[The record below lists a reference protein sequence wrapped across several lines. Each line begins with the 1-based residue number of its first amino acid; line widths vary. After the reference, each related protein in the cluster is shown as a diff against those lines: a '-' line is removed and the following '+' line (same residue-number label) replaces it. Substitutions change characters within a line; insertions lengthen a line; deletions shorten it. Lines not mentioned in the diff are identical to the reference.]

1 MANPTQRE
9 GPSSASLK
17 EPVARNFADPAK
29 AVYLDGPG
37 CLAFLQCLFWK
48 HVAVQMLP
56 FLQAT
61 KRTAPPPALESNTW
75 PTYNFHLRFFQVHHY
90 QKNQLPFSRVTV
102 QRVRLRR
109 EGKQC
114 RSCLRAQWA
123 NPSDAEPPVA
133 FAEAGEA
140 GERMKHHES
149 QLDAKQT
156 TNTVVGK
163 TIWQTTN
170 TVVGD
175 CFFQTWK
182 GCGEW
187 VMIVMALWRLGPP
200 EIKVKLHV
208 LKTCFVGVLLIG
220 PPRRHLLFVLF
231 ATHNSAGCASDY
243 SGERW
248 SGVARGAGQESLE
261 HRRGWRCE

>member
-1 MANPTQRE
+1 MLQFKCCHFFKP
-9 GPSSASLK
+9 
-17 EPVARNFADPAK
+17 RNEQ
-29 AVYLDGPG
+29 L
-37 CLAFLQCLFWK
+37 
-48 HVAVQMLP
+48 
-56 FLQAT
+56 
-61 KRTAPPPALESNTW
+61 PPPALESNTW

-90 QKNQLPFSRVTV
+90 QKKPAPLFKGDRSTCPSAPRRQAMSQLPPRTVGQSLRRGTSR
-102 QRVRLRR
+102 RLRR
-109 EGKQC
+109 GRGSRGKDETPRVPIGCQ
-114 RSCLRAQWA
+114 A
-123 NPSDAEPPVA
+123 NNKYCSW
-133 FAEAGEA
+133 
-140 GERMKHHES
+140 
-149 QLDAKQT
+149 QNNL
-156 TNTVVGK
+156 TNNK
-163 TIWQTTN
+163 YCSWRL
-170 TVVGD
+170 
-175 CFFQTWK
+175 FFQTWK